1 MNTEESRAKI
11 DVEKG
16 LEGWRWFEGQNN
28 QTGSELQRQLS
39 GESNC
44 KKWKNWFCSTCTRG
58 HPTAIV
64 ILHTKE
70 VDGDDDD
77 VNGNEMN
84 EGCHPEPDAQ
94 RTLTF
99 VFLVG

>member
-1 MNTEESRAKI
+1 M
-11 DVEKG
+11 
-16 LEGWRWFEGQNN
+16 
-28 QTGSELQRQLS
+28 
-39 GESNC
+39 
-44 KKWKNWFCSTCTRG
+44 
-58 HPTAIV
+58 